1 MMITRFN
8 SLVRLAFSSSFLY
21 EVSFIVCPILI
32 SLTSTLVGFVL
43 LYECFPVPIEL
54 SFKDAMGLDDLEH
67 NMHDVIIVNDEYEP
81 YGTTRDDVFIAMST
95 IKWLDTTGYI
105 YTQNIF
111 SDSAS
116 EVLLTDKTL
125 SILKSVPSSLQKQE
139 ESLDVRI

>member
-1 MMITRFN
+1 
-8 SLVRLAFSSSFLY
+8 
-21 EVSFIVCPILI
+21 
-32 SLTSTLVGFVL
+32 
-43 LYECFPVPIEL
+43 
-54 SFKDAMGLDDLEH
+54 MGLDDLEH

-116 EVLLTDKTL
+116 EVLLTEKTL

-139 ESLDVRI
+139 ESLGVRIKNTMKSASKETMKTIGNEVLKNGIKHFIFQ

>member
-1 MMITRFN
+1 M
-8 SLVRLAFSSSFLY
+8 
-21 EVSFIVCPILI
+21 
-32 SLTSTLVGFVL
+32 STLVGFVL

-81 YGTTRDDVFIAMST
+81 CGTIRDDVFIAMST
-95 IKWLDTTGYI
+95 IKWLDATGYI

-139 ESLDVRI
+139 ESLGVRI